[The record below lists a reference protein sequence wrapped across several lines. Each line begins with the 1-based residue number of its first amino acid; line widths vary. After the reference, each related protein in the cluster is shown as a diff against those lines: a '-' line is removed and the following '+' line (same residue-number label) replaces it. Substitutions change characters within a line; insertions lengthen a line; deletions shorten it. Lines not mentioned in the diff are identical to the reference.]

1 MTKFVMMAV
10 KETVRDI
17 VVPIVVAGFA
27 AWAVVKAAE
36 IAHPTPPEPKPP
48 EPK

>member
-10 KETVRDI
+10 RDTVREI
-17 VVPIVVAGFA
+17 VVPVVVAGFA

-36 IAHPTPPEPKPP
+36 IAHPKPP
-48 EPK
+48 EPKTPDPK